1 MSTAQPQAPA
11 IPGTTPKGF
20 LGAGGFADVFLYEQA
35 VPRRDVAVKV
45 IRQGTTPAQRAHF
58 EAEANLM
65 ARMSSHPSILSVYG
79 AGTVEGG
86 RNYLMMEYCP
96 PPHLGRRAAAHPL
109 SVAQALEV
117 GIQVA
122 GAVETIHRAGYLHQ
136 DIKPANILLTSFK
149 HPVLTDFGIAT
160 PIKDQVVGDEFGGAS
175 PPWASPEQQ
184 TDEEALTPAADVYSL
199 AATVYT
205 LLSGRSPHADAT
217 GRDDSRM
224 ALYRRALA
232 GQIPPIGRP
241 DVPDQLERV
250 LRTAMAVRPS
260 GRYPTAYAFARALQ
274 QIQTDLHLGVTALDV
289 MEEELAPAPG
299 PDGADATVLRPV
311 TSIDPTGTRPG
322 SAGTRPGPT
331 GSDDTRS
338 VPRAPRP
345 GMPDTPLPPS
355 GPPPGALPPS
365 SPDEADAARHR
376 PEPPQDGPGAQA
388 PDGPQH
394 AGGGGDA
401 QDHADRLPRP
411 RTVLVSLLA
420 VFLAAGVGLLAY
432 RALVRQEPTTYAT
445 STARP
450 SATSKLKPPPGVP
463 NGPAVTD
470 LTAVLK
476 DGVVRLTWMWEGDT
490 QGVTFLYRVNDPAS
504 PQPVQET
511 TELTATVNPLP
522 GRTCVEV
529 VARSQDGTT
538 SAPVT
543 TCVPTP

>member
-122 GAVETIHRAGYLHQ
+122 GAVETIHRAGYLHR

-205 LLSGRSPHADAT
+205 LLSGRSP
-217 GRDDSRM
+217 
-224 ALYRRALA
+224 
-232 GQIPPIGRP
+232 
-241 DVPDQLERV
+241 
-250 LRTAMAVRPS
+250 
-260 GRYPTAYAFARALQ
+260 
-274 QIQTDLHLGVTALDV
+274 
-289 MEEELAPAPG
+289 
-299 PDGADATVLRPV
+299 
-311 TSIDPTGTRPG
+311 
-322 SAGTRPGPT
+322 
-331 GSDDTRS
+331 
-338 VPRAPRP
+338 PR
-345 GMPDTPLPPS
+345 G
-355 GPPPGALPPS
+355 
-365 SPDEADAARHR
+365 RHR
-376 PEPPQDGPGAQA
+376 P
-388 PDGPQH
+388 
-394 AGGGGDA
+394 
-401 QDHADRLPRP
+401 
-411 RTVLVSLLA
+411 
-420 VFLAAGVGLLAY
+420 
-432 RALVRQEPTTYAT
+432 
-445 STARP
+445 
-450 SATSKLKPPPGVP
+450 
-463 NGPAVTD
+463 
-470 LTAVLK
+470 
-476 DGVVRLTWMWEGDT
+476 
-490 QGVTFLYRVNDPAS
+490 
-504 PQPVQET
+504 
-511 TELTATVNPLP
+511 
-522 GRTCVEV
+522 
-529 VARSQDGTT
+529 
-538 SAPVT
+538 
-543 TCVPTP
+543 

>member
-11 IPGTTPKGF
+11 IPGATPKGF

-122 GAVETIHRAGYLHQ
+122 GAVETIHRAGYLHR

-322 SAGTRPGPT
+322 SAGTRPGP
-331 GSDDTRS
+331 G
-338 VPRAPRP
+338 
-345 GMPDTPLPPS
+345 
-355 GPPPGALPPS
+355 GAT
-365 SPDEADAARHR
+365 
-376 PEPPQDGPGAQA
+376 
-388 PDGPQH
+388 
-394 AGGGGDA
+394 AGL
-401 QDHADRLPRP
+401 Q
-411 RTVLVSLLA
+411 
-420 VFLAAGVGLLAY
+420 
-432 RALVRQEPTTYAT
+432 
-445 STARP
+445 
-450 SATSKLKPPPGVP
+450 
-463 NGPAVTD
+463 
-470 LTAVLK
+470 
-476 DGVVRLTWMWEGDT
+476 
-490 QGVTFLYRVNDPAS
+490 
-504 PQPVQET
+504 
-511 TELTATVNPLP
+511 
-522 GRTCVEV
+522 
-529 VARSQDGTT
+529 
-538 SAPVT
+538 
-543 TCVPTP
+543 

>member
-11 IPGTTPKGF
+11 IPGATPKGF

-122 GAVETIHRAGYLHQ
+122 GAVETIHRAGYLHR

-184 TDEEALTPAADVYSL
+184 TDKEALTPAADVYSL

-232 GQIPPIGRP
+232 LYGALANTHT
-241 DVPDQLERV
+241 DQAACLTDLARTTADLEHLPQAETLYHQALALYDTLDEAHEDHARCLQGLATCLTQMGNRTKDAQRALEKALDILDQDNKDETLTQRLDILCDLARADLFTNDHVLARIHARHALILTRNPTISEADTHRANTTYAAV
-250 LRTAMAVRPS
+250 LRAQAHATTNPAR
-260 GRYPTAYAFARALQ
+260 RRDTLARALDHALPAALYDDERRYQ
-274 QIQTDLHLGVTALDV
+274 LTSPAKRRAWTHNRAQHSMNQALTLAAELDNAPLLAELVAKWRTTGTLTTTPTTADPDTLTR
-289 MEEELAPAPG
+289 APG
-299 PDGADATVLRPV
+299 PALIMPH
-311 TSIDPTGTRPG
+311 
-322 SAGTRPGPT
+322 
-331 GSDDTRS
+331 
-338 VPRAPRP
+338 PRT
-345 GMPDTPLPPS
+345 TPLHTHPL
-355 GPPPGALPPS
+355 LPN
-365 SPDEADAARHR
+365 R
-376 PEPPQDGPGAQA
+376 P
-388 PDGPQH
+388 H
-394 AGGGGDA
+394 T
-401 QDHADRLPRP
+401 H
-411 RTVLVSLLA
+411 
-420 VFLAAGVGLLAY
+420 Y
-432 RALVRQEPTTYAT
+432 
-445 STARP
+445 
-450 SATSKLKPPPGVP
+450 K
-463 NGPAVTD
+463 
-470 LTAVLK
+470 
-476 DGVVRLTWMWEGDT
+476 
-490 QGVTFLYRVNDPAS
+490 
-504 PQPVQET
+504 
-511 TELTATVNPLP
+511 
-522 GRTCVEV
+522 
-529 VARSQDGTT
+529 
-538 SAPVT
+538 
-543 TCVPTP
+543 